1 MPQSFA
7 LHRCLPVAAFGVAL
21 CLSAGGAW
29 AEKADRTKPMVIEA
43 DRSATVDYQRQVLV
57 YTGNV
62 VITQGTM
69 VLRAERVE
77 MRETPDG
84 HRSAQAVGSAGKP
97 ATWRQRR
104 DGLDEHVEGAAER
117 IDYDGRTDT
126 LRLRGQSTVRRLRG
140 ATVVDEVR
148 GQNIVWDNTAEVIQV
163 EGGAPTADNPGGRV
177 RTVLSPRAQAP
188 AAPATTPSA
197 AHAASA
203 SSGAATGGL
212 APVRQLGDRR

>member
-1 MPQSFA
+1 MIE
-7 LHRCLPVAAFGVAL
+7 LLRRRCLAPAALGACAAL
-21 CLSAGGAW
+21 VGLPTPAL
-29 AEKADRTKPMVIEA
+29 AERADRTKPMVIEA

-77 MRETPDG
+77 LRETPDG
-84 HRSAQAVGSAGKP
+84 HRAAQALGSTAKP

-104 DGLDEHVEGAAER
+104 DGVDEHVEGTAER

-126 LRLRGQSTVRRLRG
+126 LRLRGQSSVRRLRAG
-140 ATVVDEVR
+140 AVMDEVV
-148 GQNIVWDNTAEVIQV
+148 GQSIVWDNASEVFRV
-163 EGGAPTADNPGGRV
+163 EGGAPTADNPSGRV
-177 RTVLSPRAQAP
+177 RTVLSPRAEAPTGAASAP
-188 AAPATTPSA
+188 AAGTAPKPAA
-197 AHAASA
+197 APAN
-203 SSGAATGGL
+203 L